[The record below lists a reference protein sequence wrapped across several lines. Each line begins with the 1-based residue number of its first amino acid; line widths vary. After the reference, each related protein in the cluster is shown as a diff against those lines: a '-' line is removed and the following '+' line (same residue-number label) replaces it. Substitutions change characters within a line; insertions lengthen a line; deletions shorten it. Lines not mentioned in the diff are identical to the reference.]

1 MSLLVQDI
9 VKMGERQ
16 LSEAG
21 IFDAKIE
28 AEILYCFLKKIDRS
42 KFFLRWARPVD
53 ERETDQYFS
62 LISTRASRIPLQ
74 HIMGEVEFMGLPF
87 KVAQNV
93 LIPRMDTEVVVLEAE
108 KMIKPKASVL
118 DLCSGS
124 GIIGISLAKR
134 NQIKLT
140 SSDFSDDAVKLTRE
154 NMELNGV
161 KADVVQGD
169 LFEPVKRKKFNM
181 IVSNPPYIRSDVI
194 PTLEI
199 EVRDHDPILALDGGE
214 DGLEFYK
221 RIISGA
227 KEHLK
232 KGGALVFEIG
242 NDQGEAVADLME
254 AEGVFTDIEVIK
266 DLADQNR
273 VIKGRLGG
281 K

>member
-273 VIKGRLGG
+273 VIKCRLGG